1 MKKNIIILVLSICLV
16 IFFGIE
22 YFTSFEFGEDYFSTN
37 KSAFF
42 GLFVGI
48 IQLVLISI
56 CIVKEK
62 KNNNED

>member
-1 MKKNIIILVLSICLV
+1 MKKNVIILILSICLV

-42 GLFVGI
+42 GLFIGV
-48 IQLVLISI
+48 IQLALII
-56 CIVKEK
+56 IYIVKEK
-62 KNNNED
+62 KNNNID